1 MPMVEKPYMVF
12 RLYPTNRFTF
22 PVLLN
27 QLEREKLDRYF
38 SIRILEDFNDV
49 LALVRSDSSGLV
61 IYSFMTPHLPRVW
74 EEVQQIKKYSKGRWL
89 LLAGGS
95 HPTGDPKSTLNMGF
109 DLAYSGAGETAFPAL
124 LRRYLQNEL
133 NDLPALFFAP
143 PLLRLEE
150 SLPVT
155 RYMKTMPPLEITRG
169 CYWNCRFCQ
178 TAGQKAIH
186 RSLNSIKW
194 YYRELKKR
202 GYHRRV
208 GFICPSAF
216 EYGATNA
223 QQLNPVAIEDLLSF
237 CRSEGTE
244 FLEFGIFPS
253 ETRPNTFRETLVKII
268 ARYCSNRKLT
278 IGAQS
283 GSDRLLKDIR
293 RGHTV
298 EDVERAC
305 EVTARFG
312 LRPLVD
318 MIFGFPGETP
328 DDRHQTLRLMKQW
341 AVRFGA
347 RFQVHY
353 FLPLAGTPLQD
364 SRPTPLDYRT
374 IDSLRRYRQDGIAT
388 GWWEKGQ
395 LLSWQLVELR
405 EKLIGKAQE
414 LSVITIQNKRVMQN
428 SDYSIH

>member
-1 MPMVEKPYMVF
+1 MAEKPYLVF
-12 RLYPTNRFTF
+12 RLYPANRFTF

-27 QLEREKLDRYF
+27 RLERENLNRYF
-38 SIRILEDFNDV
+38 SVRVLENFSD
-49 LALVRSDSSGLV
+49 LLSLVNSGSSGV
-61 IYSFMTPHLPRVW
+61 ILYSFMTPHLPQVW
-74 EEVQQIKKYSKGRWL
+74 EELRQIPNNARSRWL
-89 LLAGGS
+89 LIAGGP
-95 HPTGDPKSTLNMGF
+95 HPSGDPGSTVKMGF
-109 DLAYSGAGETAFPAL
+109 DLVYAGAGETAFTAI
-124 LRRYLQNEL
+124 LRRYLQKEL
-133 NDLPALFFAP
+133 NDLPAIFFAP
-143 PLLRLEE
+143 PLACLDE
-150 SLPVT
+150 SLPMT

-186 RSLNSIKW
+186 RSTDSIKQ
-194 YYRELKKR
+194 YYVELKKR

-216 EYGATNA
+216 EYGAA
-223 QQLNPVAIEDLLSF
+223 SARQLNPDAIEELLSF
-237 CRSEGTE
+237 CRREGTE

-253 ETRPNTFRETLVKII
+253 ETRPNTFREEMVRLI
-268 ARYCSNRKLT
+268 ARYCSNRKIT

-305 EVTARFG
+305 EITSRYR

-328 DDRHQTLRLMKQW
+328 DDRHRTLRLMKHW
-341 AVRFGA
+341 AIRYGA

-364 SRPTPLDYRT
+364 TRPTPLDYDT
-374 IDSLRRYRQDGIAT
+374 VDTLRRYRQDGIAT
-388 GWWEKGQ
+388 GWWETGQ
-395 LLSWQLVELR
+395 QLSRQLVELR
-405 EKLIGKAQE
+405 ERLKSGSAVSLGRTYT
-414 LSVITIQNKRVMQN
+414 LSG
-428 SDYSIH
+428 DG